1 MLRADLCDF
10 SDAYIVVKWIITAT
24 VPDNAKSNKSA
35 ALKNNSPSINCVSKS
50 NNVLLDN
57 AEDLDV
63 EMPIKCSKNTEKQQI
78 VCGVITGMN
87 QVIIFLLI
95 LNLLNTK
102 KLLQEVLIILVL
114 MITDMMQIKLV
125 KMRLKLLFH

>member
-10 SDAYIVVKWIITAT
+10 SDAYIVVKWTITAA

-35 ALKNNSPSINCVSKS
+35 ALKNNAPSINCVSKS

-102 KLLQEVLIILVL
+102 KVLQ
-114 MITDMMQIKLV
+114 
-125 KMRLKLLFH
+125 